1 MRVMRGGWGL
11 AVVVGLLASRAGA
24 QPRPTR
30 AAGLAEAEALVRQ
43 AARSEA
49 RGAVQGVDV
58 APTTA
63 GCAVVVRATVSPVG
77 YPGTGAASVLVGP
90 DGRHYGRRAGED
102 VAPLLRACGWFT
114 RAPSPEEARAF
125 VSGGWYDGFLAT
137 RTPPEVS
144 LRGGRLRIAVQ
155 VVEALSGENRELA
168 VLEGTASAPVRLVRG
183 PTP

>member
-1 MRVMRGGWGL
+1 MRVKRGGWGL
-11 AVVVGLLASRAGA
+11 AVVVVSLAPGVGA
-24 QPRPTR
+24 QPQP
-30 AAGLAEAEALVRQ
+30 GLAAAEALMRQ

-49 RGAVQGVDV
+49 RGEVQVDV
-58 APTTA
+58 APTSA
-63 GCAVVVRATVSPVG
+63 GCAVVVRATVLPAG

-90 DGRHYGRRAGED
+90 DGRRYGRRAGED

-137 RTPPEVS
+137 RTPPVVS

-155 VVEALSGENRELA
+155 VVEPLSGQDRELA

-183 PTP
+183 PAQAAH